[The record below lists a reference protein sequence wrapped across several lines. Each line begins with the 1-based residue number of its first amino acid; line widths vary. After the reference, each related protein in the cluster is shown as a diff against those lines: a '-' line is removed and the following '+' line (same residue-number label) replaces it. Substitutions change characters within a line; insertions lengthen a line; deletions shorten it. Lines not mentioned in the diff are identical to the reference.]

1 MDSTYLLCFWYRLAL
16 IRETYFVCLEI
27 NFIHISCTPTL
38 FQASVYLWFL
48 CGIQLYIEYNERW
61 DIEENTLGISNN
73 KIDDNIKILVVAND
87 WLTSS
92 GINKQDVSFF
102 YWILNIKYEFPVEI
116 IDYDHVAVINL
127 IE

>member
-1 MDSTYLLCFWYRLAL
+1 MVF
-16 IRETYFVCLEI
+16 
-27 NFIHISCTPTL
+27 N
-38 FQASVYLWFL
+38 
-48 CGIQLYIEYNERW
+48 YIEYSERW

-102 YWILNIKYEFPVEI
+102 YWIFKYEFSVEI

>member
-1 MDSTYLLCFWYRLAL
+1 MCFWYRLAL
-16 IRETYFVCLEI
+16 IIETYFVCLEI

>member
-1 MDSTYLLCFWYRLAL
+1 MVF
-16 IRETYFVCLEI
+16 
-27 NFIHISCTPTL
+27 N
-38 FQASVYLWFL
+38 
-48 CGIQLYIEYNERW
+48 YIEYSERW